1 MTIAET
7 ETRQKI
13 LGYAAALGAAA
24 CYGTL
29 AVLGKKVVSDI
40 APPLVATSFSMVIGT
55 IILVAIFQQQ
65 IRQDLIVRPA
75 LKGWVFVSLAGGS
88 ATWGVTFW
96 YLALNQAP
104 AVLVA
109 PIASIHPVFSVLITL
124 IFLRKTEH
132 VSMKTVLGAVLV
144 TFGVV
149 IITLSSKWP
158 GYNLFGIDI

>member
-1 MTIAET
+1 VTIAET

-75 LKGWVFVSLAGGS
+75 LKGWVFVTLAGVS

-96 YLALNQAP
+96 YMALNHAP

-124 IFLRKTEH
+124 IFLRKTER

-144 TFGVV
+144 TCGVV
-149 IITLSSKWP
+149 IITLSSQWP
-158 GYNLFGIDI
+158 GYNLFGVDI